1 MAKKKKKV
9 IRVIDE
15 FTSKTEKE
23 RIQNVLNILIKYIN
37 SDSNNLD

>member
-15 FTSKTEKE
+15 FTSKTEEELVK
-23 RIQNVLNILIKYIN
+23 NVINILIKYIN
-37 SDSNNLD
+37 E